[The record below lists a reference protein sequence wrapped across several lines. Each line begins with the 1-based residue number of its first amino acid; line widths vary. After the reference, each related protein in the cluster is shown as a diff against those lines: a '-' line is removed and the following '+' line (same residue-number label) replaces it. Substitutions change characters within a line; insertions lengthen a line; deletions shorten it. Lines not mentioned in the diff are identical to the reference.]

1 MVPDAGCF
9 GRVGASA
16 AGLYGLR
23 PVPTLPSRPS
33 GFNPSRLRACG
44 AARWRLPPG
53 ESLAAIPAARA
64 WRPSMPP
71 NRLCRIGPLASATHG
86 GHDMAGALRLAA
98 AGCANACLPQRW
110 WFSPIT
116 SHRTVHGHPAR
127 HRYGAST
134 PRLKTGAGRCG
145 RGVLACRRVVNLAR
159 ISERAGAAFMQGCRV
174 GPISF
179 RSGSAQG
186 VLVLL

>member
-1 MVPDAGCF
+1 MLVVLGVSTQAPPGFTGCAPCRLRCH
-9 GRVGASA
+9 GHSASIH
-16 AGLYGLR
+16 
-23 PVPTLPSRPS
+23 
-33 GFNPSRLRACG
+33 SRLCACG

-98 AGCANACLPQRW
+98 AGCANACRPQRW

-116 SHRTVHGHPAR
+116 SNKTVHGHPAQ
-127 HRYGAST
+127 HRYGAFT

-145 RGVLACRRVVNLAR
+145 RSFLACRRVVNLANV
-159 ISERAGAAFMQGCRV
+159 SGRAGAAFVWGCRV
-174 GPISF
+174 GRISF
-179 RSGSAQG
+179 RSGSAQC
-186 VLVLL
+186 VLVSL